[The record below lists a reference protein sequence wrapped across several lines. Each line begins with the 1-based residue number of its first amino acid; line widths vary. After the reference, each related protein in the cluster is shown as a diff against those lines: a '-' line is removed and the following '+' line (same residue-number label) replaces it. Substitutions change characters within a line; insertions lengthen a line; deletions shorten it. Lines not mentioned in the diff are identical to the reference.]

1 MDILNG
7 IKNFLSLINDNWTT
21 ILVIVGLAL
30 ALWKKIE
37 SYSKLS
43 TDKKI
48 EIAKKQI
55 SENILKL
62 ITQAEKDYAEWENA
76 GSIKRSEVISEI
88 YKEYPILAKVVNQE
102 ELVKWIDEQID
113 NALPTLRDIIKQNEK
128 DKSEINTKINKI
140 ISPLKRGLYKRR
152 NSSLSVYVSKRNES
166 KVVLY
171 FYYEIIKY

>member
-62 ITQAEKDYAEWENA
+62 ITQAEKDYAEWEKA

-128 DKSEINTKINKI
+128 DTLDAGK
-140 ISPLKRGLYKRR
+140 
-152 NSSLSVYVSKRNES
+152 
-166 KVVLY
+166 
-171 FYYEIIKY
+171 

>member
-21 ILVIVGLAL
+21 ILVIIGLVL

-62 ITQAEKDYAEWENA
+62 ITQAEKDYAEWEKA

-128 DKSEINTKINKI
+128 D
-140 ISPLKRGLYKRR
+140 ISDTGK
-152 NSSLSVYVSKRNES
+152 
-166 KVVLY
+166 
-171 FYYEIIKY
+171 

>member
-7 IKNFLSLINDNWTT
+7 VKNFLSLINDNWTT
-21 ILVIVGLAL
+21 ILVIIGLAL

-62 ITQAEKDYAEWENA
+62 ITQAEKDYAEWEKA

-113 NALPTLRDIIKQNEK
+113 NALPTLRDIIKENEK
-128 DKSEINTKINKI
+128 SDVTGK
-140 ISPLKRGLYKRR
+140 
-152 NSSLSVYVSKRNES
+152 
-166 KVVLY
+166 
-171 FYYEIIKY
+171 

>member
-21 ILVIVGLAL
+21 ILVIIGLAL

-43 TDKKI
+43 TEKKI

-62 ITQAEKDYAEWENA
+62 ITKAEKDYAEWEKA

-102 ELVKWIDEQID
+102 EFVKWIDEQID

-128 DKSEINTKINKI
+128 DKSEIKQ
-140 ISPLKRGLYKRR
+140 
-152 NSSLSVYVSKRNES
+152 
-166 KVVLY
+166 
-171 FYYEIIKY
+171 

>member
-21 ILVIVGLAL
+21 ILVIIGFAL

-43 TDKKI
+43 TEKKI

-62 ITQAEKDYAEWENA
+62 ITQAEKDYAEWEKA

-128 DKSEINTKINKI
+128 DTSDAGK
-140 ISPLKRGLYKRR
+140 
-152 NSSLSVYVSKRNES
+152 
-166 KVVLY
+166 
-171 FYYEIIKY
+171 

>member
-1 MDILNG
+1 MNVLNG
-7 IKNFLSLINDNWTT
+7 IQNFLQIINDNWTT
-21 ILVIVGLAL
+21 ILVIIGLAL

-48 EIAKKQI
+48 ETAKKQI

-62 ITQAEKDYAEWENA
+62 ITQAEKDYAEWEKA

-113 NALPTLRDIIKQNEK
+113 NALPTLREIIKQNESTTNVAK
-128 DKSEINTKINKI
+128 
-140 ISPLKRGLYKRR
+140 
-152 NSSLSVYVSKRNES
+152 
-166 KVVLY
+166 
-171 FYYEIIKY
+171 

>member
-7 IKNFLSLINDNWTT
+7 IKNFLSFINDNWTT

-48 EIAKKQI
+48 ETAKKQI

-62 ITQAEKDYAEWENA
+62 ITQAEKDYAEWEKA

-102 ELVKWIDEQID
+102 ELVQWIDEQID

-128 DKSEINTKINKI
+128 DILDAGK
-140 ISPLKRGLYKRR
+140 
-152 NSSLSVYVSKRNES
+152 
-166 KVVLY
+166 
-171 FYYEIIKY
+171 

>member
-1 MDILNG
+1 MNILNG
-7 IKNFLSLINDNWTT
+7 IKNFLSFINDNWTT
-21 ILVIVGLAL
+21 ILVIIGLAL
-30 ALWKKIE
+30 ALCKKIE

-62 ITQAEKDYAEWENA
+62 ITQAEKDYAEWEKA

-128 DKSEINTKINKI
+128 DTLDTGK
-140 ISPLKRGLYKRR
+140 
-152 NSSLSVYVSKRNES
+152 
-166 KVVLY
+166 
-171 FYYEIIKY
+171 

>member
-21 ILVIVGLAL
+21 ILVIVGLVL

-128 DKSEINTKINKI
+128 DTLDAGK
-140 ISPLKRGLYKRR
+140 
-152 NSSLSVYVSKRNES
+152 
-166 KVVLY
+166 
-171 FYYEIIKY
+171 

>member
-21 ILVIVGLAL
+21 ILVIIGLAL

-43 TDKKI
+43 TEKKI

-62 ITQAEKDYAEWENA
+62 ITQAEKDYAEWEKA

-128 DKSEINTKINKI
+128 DTLDTEK
-140 ISPLKRGLYKRR
+140 
-152 NSSLSVYVSKRNES
+152 
-166 KVVLY
+166 
-171 FYYEIIKY
+171 

>member
-7 IKNFLSLINDNWTT
+7 IKNFLSFINDNWTT
-21 ILVIVGLAL
+21 ILVIIGLAL

-43 TDKKI
+43 TNKKI

-62 ITQAEKDYAEWENA
+62 ITQAEKDYAEWEKA

-128 DKSEINTKINKI
+128 DKTDTGK
-140 ISPLKRGLYKRR
+140 
-152 NSSLSVYVSKRNES
+152 
-166 KVVLY
+166 
-171 FYYEIIKY
+171 

>member
-21 ILVIVGLAL
+21 ILVIIGLAL

-62 ITQAEKDYAEWENA
+62 ITQAEKDYAEWEKA

-88 YKEYPILAKVVNQE
+88 YNEYPVLAKVVNQE

-113 NALPTLRDIIKQNEK
+113 SALPELR
-128 DKSEINTKINKI
+128 KI
-140 ISPLKRGLYKRR
+140 ISANLE
-152 NSSLSVYVSKRNES
+152 NTANE
-166 KVVLY
+166 K
-171 FYYEIIKY
+171 

>member
-21 ILVIVGLAL
+21 ILVIIGLAL
-30 ALWKKIE
+30 ALLKKIE

-62 ITQAEKDYAEWENA
+62 ITQAEKDYAEWEKA

-88 YKEYPILAKVVNQE
+88 YNEYPILAKVVNQE

-113 NALPTLRDIIKQNEK
+113 NALPTLREIIKQNE
-128 DKSEINTKINKI
+128 STTN
-140 ISPLKRGLYKRR
+140 
-152 NSSLSVYVSKRNES
+152 VSK
-166 KVVLY
+166 
-171 FYYEIIKY
+171 

>member
-1 MDILNG
+1 MYILLNG

-21 ILVIVGLAL
+21 ILVIIGLAL
-30 ALWKKIE
+30 ALLKKIE

-62 ITQAEKDYAEWENA
+62 ITQAEKDYAEWEKA

-88 YKEYPILAKVVNQE
+88 YKEYPILAKVVNQD

-128 DKSEINTKINKI
+128 DKSEIKQ
-140 ISPLKRGLYKRR
+140 
-152 NSSLSVYVSKRNES
+152 
-166 KVVLY
+166 
-171 FYYEIIKY
+171 

>member
-21 ILVIVGLAL
+21 ILVIIGLAL

-43 TDKKI
+43 TNKKI

-62 ITQAEKDYAEWENA
+62 ITQAEKDYAEWEKA

-128 DKSEINTKINKI
+128 NTSDTGK
-140 ISPLKRGLYKRR
+140 
-152 NSSLSVYVSKRNES
+152 
-166 KVVLY
+166 
-171 FYYEIIKY
+171 

>member
-21 ILVIVGLAL
+21 ILVIIGLAL

-43 TDKKI
+43 TNKKI
-48 EIAKKQI
+48 ELAKKQI

-62 ITQAEKDYAEWENA
+62 ITQAEKDYAEWEKA

-128 DKSEINTKINKI
+128 NTSDTGK
-140 ISPLKRGLYKRR
+140 
-152 NSSLSVYVSKRNES
+152 
-166 KVVLY
+166 
-171 FYYEIIKY
+171 

>member
-62 ITQAEKDYAEWENA
+62 ITKAEKDYAEWEKA

-128 DKSEINTKINKI
+128 DKSEIKQ
-140 ISPLKRGLYKRR
+140 
-152 NSSLSVYVSKRNES
+152 
-166 KVVLY
+166 
-171 FYYEIIKY
+171 

>member
-21 ILVIVGLAL
+21 ILVIIGLAL

-55 SENILKL
+55 SKNILKL
-62 ITQAEKDYAEWENA
+62 ITQAEKDYVEWEKA
-76 GSIKRSEVISEI
+76 GSIKRSEVINEI
-88 YKEYPILAKVVNQE
+88 YKEYPILAKVINQE
-102 ELVKWIDEQID
+102 EVVKWIDEQID
-113 NALPTLRDIIKQNEK
+113 NALPTLREIIKQNESTTNVAK
-128 DKSEINTKINKI
+128 
-140 ISPLKRGLYKRR
+140 
-152 NSSLSVYVSKRNES
+152 
-166 KVVLY
+166 
-171 FYYEIIKY
+171 

>member
-21 ILVIVGLAL
+21 ILVIIGLAL

-37 SYSKLS
+37 SYLKLS

-62 ITQAEKDYAEWENA
+62 ITQAEKDYAEWEKA

-113 NALPTLRDIIKQNEK
+113 NALPTLREIIKQNESTTNVAK
-128 DKSEINTKINKI
+128 
-140 ISPLKRGLYKRR
+140 
-152 NSSLSVYVSKRNES
+152 
-166 KVVLY
+166 
-171 FYYEIIKY
+171 

>member
-1 MDILNG
+1 M
-7 IKNFLSLINDNWTT
+7 
-21 ILVIVGLAL
+21 AL
-30 ALWKKIE
+30 ALWKKFE

-62 ITQAEKDYAEWENA
+62 ITQAEKDYAEWEKA

-128 DKSEINTKINKI
+128 DTSDAGK
-140 ISPLKRGLYKRR
+140 
-152 NSSLSVYVSKRNES
+152 
-166 KVVLY
+166 
-171 FYYEIIKY
+171 

>member
-7 IKNFLSLINDNWTT
+7 IKNFLSFINDNWTT
-21 ILVIVGLAL
+21 ILVIIGLAL

-128 DKSEINTKINKI
+128 DTSDTGK
-140 ISPLKRGLYKRR
+140 
-152 NSSLSVYVSKRNES
+152 
-166 KVVLY
+166 
-171 FYYEIIKY
+171 

>member
-88 YKEYPILAKVVNQE
+88 YKEYPILAKVVNQD

-128 DKSEINTKINKI
+128 DKSEIKQ
-140 ISPLKRGLYKRR
+140 
-152 NSSLSVYVSKRNES
+152 
-166 KVVLY
+166 
-171 FYYEIIKY
+171 

>member
-7 IKNFLSLINDNWTT
+7 IKNFLSFINDNWTT
-21 ILVIVGLAL
+21 ILVIIGLAL

-62 ITQAEKDYAEWENA
+62 ITQAEKDYAEWEKA

-128 DKSEINTKINKI
+128 DTLDAGK
-140 ISPLKRGLYKRR
+140 
-152 NSSLSVYVSKRNES
+152 
-166 KVVLY
+166 
-171 FYYEIIKY
+171 

>member
-62 ITQAEKDYAEWENA
+62 ITQAEKDYAEWEKA
-76 GSIKRSEVISEI
+76 GRIKRSEVISEI

-113 NALPTLRDIIKQNEK
+113 NALPTLREIIKQNEK
-128 DKSEINTKINKI
+128 DTLNAGK
-140 ISPLKRGLYKRR
+140 
-152 NSSLSVYVSKRNES
+152 
-166 KVVLY
+166 
-171 FYYEIIKY
+171 

>member
-55 SENILKL
+55 SENILKM
-62 ITQAEKDYAEWENA
+62 ITQAEKDYAEWEKA

-128 DKSEINTKINKI
+128 DKTDTGK
-140 ISPLKRGLYKRR
+140 
-152 NSSLSVYVSKRNES
+152 
-166 KVVLY
+166 
-171 FYYEIIKY
+171 

>member
-1 MDILNG
+1 MNILNG

-128 DKSEINTKINKI
+128 DKTDTGK
-140 ISPLKRGLYKRR
+140 
-152 NSSLSVYVSKRNES
+152 
-166 KVVLY
+166 
-171 FYYEIIKY
+171 

>member
-7 IKNFLSLINDNWTT
+7 IKNFLSFINDNWTT

-30 ALWKKIE
+30 ALCKKIE

-62 ITQAEKDYAEWENA
+62 ITQAEKDYAEWEKA

-113 NALPTLRDIIKQNEK
+113 NALPTLRDIIKENEK
-128 DKSEINTKINKI
+128 DTLDAGK
-140 ISPLKRGLYKRR
+140 
-152 NSSLSVYVSKRNES
+152 
-166 KVVLY
+166 
-171 FYYEIIKY
+171 

>member
-21 ILVIVGLAL
+21 ILVILGLAL

-48 EIAKKQI
+48 EIVKKQI

-62 ITQAEKDYAEWENA
+62 ITQAEKDYAEWEKA

-128 DKSEINTKINKI
+128 DTSDTGK
-140 ISPLKRGLYKRR
+140 
-152 NSSLSVYVSKRNES
+152 
-166 KVVLY
+166 
-171 FYYEIIKY
+171 

>member
-7 IKNFLSLINDNWTT
+7 IKNFLSLINNNWTT
-21 ILVIVGLAL
+21 ILVIIGLAL

-62 ITQAEKDYAEWENA
+62 ITQAEKDYAEWEKS

-128 DKSEINTKINKI
+128 DKTDTEK
-140 ISPLKRGLYKRR
+140 
-152 NSSLSVYVSKRNES
+152 
-166 KVVLY
+166 
-171 FYYEIIKY
+171 

>member
-62 ITQAEKDYAEWENA
+62 ITQAEKDYAEWEKA

-113 NALPTLRDIIKQNEK
+113 NALPTLREIIKQNESTTNVAK
-128 DKSEINTKINKI
+128 
-140 ISPLKRGLYKRR
+140 
-152 NSSLSVYVSKRNES
+152 
-166 KVVLY
+166 
-171 FYYEIIKY
+171 

>member
-21 ILVIVGLAL
+21 ILVIIGLAL

-62 ITQAEKDYAEWENA
+62 ITQAEKDYAEWEKA

-113 NALPTLRDIIKQNEK
+113 SALPELR
-128 DKSEINTKINKI
+128 KI
-140 ISPLKRGLYKRR
+140 IAANLE
-152 NSSLSVYVSKRNES
+152 NTANE
-166 KVVLY
+166 
-171 FYYEIIKY
+171 E

>member
-1 MDILNG
+1 MNILNG

-21 ILVIVGLAL
+21 ILVIIGLAL

-62 ITQAEKDYAEWENA
+62 ITQAEKDYAEWEKA

-88 YKEYPILAKVVNQE
+88 YKEYPILSKVVNQE

-113 NALPTLRDIIKQNEK
+113 NALPTLREIIKQNESTTNVAK
-128 DKSEINTKINKI
+128 
-140 ISPLKRGLYKRR
+140 
-152 NSSLSVYVSKRNES
+152 
-166 KVVLY
+166 
-171 FYYEIIKY
+171 

>member
-7 IKNFLSLINDNWTT
+7 IKNFLSFINDNWTT

-43 TDKKI
+43 TNKKI

-62 ITQAEKDYAEWENA
+62 ITQAEKDYAEWEKA

-128 DKSEINTKINKI
+128 D
-140 ISPLKRGLYKRR
+140 ISDTGK
-152 NSSLSVYVSKRNES
+152 
-166 KVVLY
+166 
-171 FYYEIIKY
+171 

>member
-7 IKNFLSLINDNWTT
+7 IKNFLSLINANWTT

-62 ITQAEKDYAEWENA
+62 ITQAEKDYAEWEKA

-128 DKSEINTKINKI
+128 DTLDAGK
-140 ISPLKRGLYKRR
+140 
-152 NSSLSVYVSKRNES
+152 
-166 KVVLY
+166 
-171 FYYEIIKY
+171 

>member
-1 MDILNG
+1 MNILNG

-62 ITQAEKDYAEWENA
+62 ITQAEKDYAEWEKA

-113 NALPTLRDIIKQNEK
+113 NALPTLREIIKQNESTTNVAK
-128 DKSEINTKINKI
+128 
-140 ISPLKRGLYKRR
+140 
-152 NSSLSVYVSKRNES
+152 
-166 KVVLY
+166 
-171 FYYEIIKY
+171 

>member
-62 ITQAEKDYAEWENA
+62 ITQAEKNYAEWEKA

-113 NALPTLRDIIKQNEK
+113 NALPTLREIIKQNESTTNVAK
-128 DKSEINTKINKI
+128 
-140 ISPLKRGLYKRR
+140 
-152 NSSLSVYVSKRNES
+152 
-166 KVVLY
+166 
-171 FYYEIIKY
+171 